1 MRRYQ
6 LDDVGEIEFVASVAQ
21 VNRAQLIDI
30 VEALE
35 EYNLVEYILGR
46 MMFCPLT
53 SSEIAVDYLE
63 SLSSNYDLTFSCDSG
78 GYESQIN
85 DEYTMKDIYT
95 FDREYYLSTDWPDE
109 LVLPDQVPV
118 EGDDEATIEEKVQD
132 TISLSRMLYNE
143 LPSDKQER
151 AVPVIQ
157 GHTKQQI
164 VECLDVYKKFDKIN
178 KIGFGSFGTGGV
190 NGGVNYLN
198 EENLELLQFVVKEAR
213 KYDLDVHA
221 FGIGGPTSIPILYQ
235 CGVDTFDSTGWI
247 RSAGYGNVFFP
258 FKSRLNVTHLRN
270 RSGPTVF
277 REELR
282 ELKEET
288 GHECPFCQ
296 SFKSLHNS
304 RQHRI
309 LHNLIVMREMTD
321 MILEYSLEELIE
333 MMNPKSKYTGYL
345 KNFIPSESVRN

>member
-6 LDDVGEIEFVASVAQ
+6 FDDIGEIKFVASVSQ
-21 VNRAQLIDI
+21 VNHSQLTDI
-30 VEALE
+30 VNDLKKH
-35 EYNLVEYILGR
+35 NLVEYALGR

-53 SSEIAVDYLE
+53 CPENVVDYLK
-63 SLSSNYDLTFSCDSG
+63 SLSSDYDLTVSCDSG
-78 GYESQIN
+78 GYESQVN
-85 DEYTMKDIYT
+85 DEYSMKDIYT
-95 FDREYYLSTDWPDE
+95 YDRNYYSSTDWHDE
-109 LVLPDQVPV
+109 LVLPDQVPI
-118 EGDDEATIEEKVQD
+118 EGDDKTTIEQKVQD

-143 LPSDKQER
+143 LPNDRQER

-164 VECLDVYKKFDKIN
+164 VECLDVYRKFDKIN

-198 EENLELLQFVVKEAR
+198 EANLELLQFAVKEAR
-213 KYDLDVHA
+213 KYNLDVHA

-247 RSAGYGNVFFP
+247 RSAGYGNIFFP
-258 FKSRLNVTHLRN
+258 FKSRFNVTHLRN

-277 REELR
+277 RNELK

-296 SFKSLHNS
+296 SFESLQDS
-304 RQHRI
+304 RQHRV
-309 LHNLIVMREMTD
+309 LHNLMVMREMTD
-321 MILEYSLEELIE
+321 MMLEYSLGEIIDI
-333 MMNPKSKYTGYL
+333 MNPESRYTGYL
-345 KNFIPSESVRN
+345 KEFVSNTSIQR